1 LGPDTRGA
9 DRVRARFNELWEG
22 STKQRILAAGMAVF
36 YAFTTQGLLVAQASP
51 RPESPAATVRAAL
64 PDEGTLV
71 LSGGEETDSAAR
83 KAPAGPGI
91 RSFVEMIIILGLVAV
106 AVYGVAAFLRGRNK
120 KTDRGP
126 AVEVLASSAL
136 APGKFVHVIRAG
148 TKGYLVG
155 SSEHAV
161 SLIAEI
167 SEKEYLDAL
176 ALEAQKAPKAGKR
189 AFEAFLQ
196 GLMAG
201 RSPRGPKK
209 GSGEQLD
216 FISRQ
221 RDRLKRL

>member
-36 YAFTTQGLLVAQASP
+36 YAFITQGFLFAQATP
-51 RPESPAATVRAAL
+51 RPESPAASARAPL

-71 LSGGEETDSAAR
+71 LGGGGATASPAK

-91 RSFVEMIIILGLVAV
+91 RSFVEMVVILGLVAV
-106 AVYGVAAFLRGRNK
+106 AVYGVAVFLRSRSK

-161 SLIAEI
+161 SLIAEV
-167 SEKEYLDAL
+167 SDKEYLDAL
-176 ALEAQKAPKAGKR
+176 ALEAQKAPKTGKR
-189 AFEAFLQ
+189 AFEALLQ

-201 RSPRGPKK
+201 RAPRGPKK
-209 GSGEQLD
+209 GSGDQLD
-216 FISRQ
+216 YISRQ

>member
-1 LGPDTRGA
+1 LRPDTRCA
-9 DRVRARFNELWEG
+9 DKVRARFNELWEG

-36 YAFTTQGLLVAQASP
+36 YAFIIQSQLSAQASP
-51 RPESPAATVRAAL
+51 RPESPAASVRAPL
-64 PDEGTLV
+64 PDEGSLV
-71 LSGGEETDSAAR
+71 LVGGGGTATPAK

-106 AVYGVAAFLRGRNK
+106 AVYGVAAFLRGRNRK
-120 KTDRGP
+120 ADRGP

-161 SLIAEI
+161 SLIAEV
-167 SEKEYLDAL
+167 SDKEYLDAL

-189 AFEAFLQ
+189 AFEALLQ
-196 GLMAG
+196 GLLGG
-201 RSPRGPKK
+201 RPPRGPKK